1 MSPPAASSP
10 GVYLRHPNCAT
21 LTAAEKARLRVMLLA
36 KHARSDGTPDATDGN
51 HAVYH
56 HELRSSLQRAGF
68 NIVPA
73 TSFSDIERRPDVDF
87 VISLL
92 NRAGFEHSEML
103 APLQLVRHGLPFL
116 GASPILRGLSDD
128 KHLFKLVARAHGVP
142 TADWAIFRRGAGGI
156 EEPDIGPFPWVV
168 KPNASSASWGV
179 VIVGDWAEAFE
190 HIEDLWAE
198 GHDVI
203 VERWLPHFDVAVPVI
218 GGADGEPWILP
229 PMMYLPEDGHSLRS
243 YEEKRGLVQS
253 CDDPL
258 VPVQDP
264 EIIARLD
271 EMSRPLI
278 AELWPFDYGRFEYRY
293 DPATGT
299 ASFMEVNLSCNLW
312 SRKTISRSAATLG
325 IDHDTL
331 VETIVAH
338 SIRRQ
343 QVRADRLEVAA

>member
-1 MSPPAASSP
+1 
-10 GVYLRHPNCAT
+10 
-21 LTAAEKARLRVMLLA
+21 MLLA
-36 KHARSDGTPDATDGN
+36 KHARAEGFVDTTDGN

-56 HELRSSLQRAGF
+56 HEFRSSLQRAGF
-68 NIVPA
+68 NVVPA
-73 TSFSDIERRPDVDF
+73 DNFTEIERRPDVDF
-87 VISLL
+87 VIPLL

-142 TADWAIFRRGAGGI
+142 TANWAVLRRGAAST
-156 EEPDIGPFPWVV
+156 ERPDIGPFPWVV

-179 VIVGDWAEAFE
+179 AIVEGWDDAIDQ
-190 HIEDLWAE
+190 IESLWAQ
-198 GHDVI
+198 GHDVL
-203 VERWLPHFDVAVPVI
+203 VERWLPQVDVAVPVI
-218 GGADGEPWILP
+218 GRADGQPWLLP
-229 PMMYLPEDGHSLRS
+229 PMMYLPEDGRLLRS
-243 YEEKRGLVQS
+243 YEEKRGLVQT

-264 EIIARLD
+264 ALVEKL
-271 EMSRPLI
+271 ETLTRPLI
-278 AELWPFDYGRFEYRY
+278 SELWPFDYGRFEFRY
-293 DPATGT
+293 DPESGS

-331 VETIVAH
+331 VESIVAH
-338 SIRRQ
+338 SLKRQ
-343 QVRADRLEVAA
+343 HVRAGRLEVAA